1 MNKNVIW
8 NDIIHRYCKH
18 PHTPRNTNRLWG
30 NIRQVCDER
39 YASTAISH
47 HTGSGMCVK
56 KEIHI
61 GKQRKRETHTYK
73 GILVRCVH
81 SVGNVTN
88 TLTRAHTPK
97 IRRKWWTNTV
107 VKSNTSCY
115 THVRIHWT
123 LTYIA
128 SFDVSKLINWK
139 FETARKSTFSVFSKC
154 HANKVG
160 GRAKYTC
167 EMSQTVWKLNQK
179 FELTIQTLWT
189 ECLIHSQNWMTLKI

>member
-1 MNKNVIW
+1 MWFETILFTDIVSTRTHQETQTDCEGIFAKFAMNGML
-8 NDIIHRYCKH
+8 R
-18 PHTPRNTNRLWG
+18 
-30 NIRQVCDER
+30 
-39 YASTAISH
+39 TAISH
-47 HTGSGMCVK
+47 HTGSEMCIK

-139 FETARKSTFSVFSKC
+139 FETARKSTFSVYSKC

-179 FELTIQTLWT
+179 FELTFQTLWT